1 MKNQTRIPQNLLPA
15 TFNLQRRRARSI
27 LYPLPAI
34 LAALLA
40 AGCSSIIGSR
50 QLADG
55 SRLTIS
61 ANRLLWASEGID
73 TTVVE
78 TNGLS
83 FSLKVQKSN
92 VDSQALGAVTEAA
105 VKAAIQG
112 AK

>member
-1 MKNQTRIPQNLLPA
+1 MKNQIPTA
-15 TFNLQRRRARSI
+15 CVQRSKLCTGRS
-27 LYPLPAI
+27 AI
-34 LAALLA
+34 ALLTSA
-40 AGCSSIIGSR
+40 LALLVAGCSSIIGSR

-61 ANRLLWASEGID
+61 AQRLLWASEGID

-83 FSLKVQKSN
+83 FSLKVEKSN

>member
-1 MKNQTRIPQNLLPA
+1 MKTHTPIARIHRSKLCALPA
-15 TFNLQRRRARSI
+15 TFALLTSA
-27 LYPLPAI
+27 L
-34 LAALLA
+34 ALLA

-61 ANRLLWASEGID
+61 AQRLLWASEGID
-73 TTVVE
+73 TTVIE

-83 FSLKVQKSN
+83 FSLKVQKSG

-105 VKAAIQG
+105 VKGAIQG
-112 AK
+112 VK